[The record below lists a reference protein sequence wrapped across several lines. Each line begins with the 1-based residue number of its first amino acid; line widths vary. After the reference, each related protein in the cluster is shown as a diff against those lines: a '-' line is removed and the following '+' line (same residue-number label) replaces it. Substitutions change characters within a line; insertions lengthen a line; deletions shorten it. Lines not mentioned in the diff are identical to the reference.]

1 MNTRKHTGHVT
12 TSLIGVGDAVG
23 VERRHW
29 FVAIV
34 KHNTEKASAQKLAKQ
49 GYECYV
55 ACQQEYR
62 IWKNGRK
69 VKVDRIVIPS
79 IIFIYCTE
87 SERRPLLNFPYIF
100 RFLTDK
106 AELPNQFGKSI
117 AIIPEKQIETLKFML
132 GNSDTTISF
141 VNRIYK
147 VGEKIKV
154 IRGKLLGL
162 EGEVLT
168 SNDGQT
174 DIFVSLGIL
183 GCAKVSINPID
194 LEPIK

>member
-1 MNTRKHTGHVT
+1 MNTREHTDHVT
-12 TSLIGVGDAVG
+12 TSLIDVGDAVG
-23 VERRHW
+23 VEKRHW

-34 KHNTEKASAQKLAKQ
+34 KHNTEKASAQKLTKQ

-55 ACQQEYR
+55 ACQPEYR

-69 VKVDRIVIPS
+69 AKVDRIVIPS

-106 AELPNQFGKSI
+106 AELPDQFGKSI

-141 VNRIYK
+141 VNRIYR

-168 SNDGQT
+168 LNDGRT

-183 GCAKVSINPID
+183 GCAKVSINPTD

>member
-1 MNTRKHTGHVT
+1 MSTCEHTDHVT
-12 TSLIGVGDAVG
+12 TSLIGVGGAVG
-23 VERRHW
+23 VEKRHW
-29 FVAIV
+29 FAAIV
-34 KHNTEKASAQKLAKQ
+34 KHNTEKASAQKLSKY

-55 ACQQEYR
+55 ACQPEYR

-69 VKVDRIVIPS
+69 AKVDRIVIPS
-79 IIFIYCTE
+79 IIFIHCTE

-147 VGEKIKV
+147 VGERIKV

-168 SNDGQT
+168 SNNGQT
-174 DIFVSLGIL
+174 DLLVSLGIL